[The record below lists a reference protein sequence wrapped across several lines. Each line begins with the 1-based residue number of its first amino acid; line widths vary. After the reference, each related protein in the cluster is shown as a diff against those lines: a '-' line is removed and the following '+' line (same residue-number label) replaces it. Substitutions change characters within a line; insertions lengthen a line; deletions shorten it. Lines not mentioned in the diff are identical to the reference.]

1 VRGGSDSIAGI
12 ADADRPSVRGTPSS
26 ARGSL
31 AGISDAL
38 VSLFFPAGCLIC
50 NELLRSA
57 SRVPICKACL
67 GSFVCHAATRL
78 GRLRTASDRAD
89 A

>member
-1 VRGGSDSIAGI
+1 MRGGSDSIAGI

-38 VSLFFPAGCLIC
+38 VSMFP
-50 NELLRSA
+50 LLQ
-57 SRVPICKACL
+57 
-67 GSFVCHAATRL
+67 
-78 GRLRTASDRAD
+78 
-89 A
+89 